1 MASMAERMATAEA
14 KILAIVDQRTERDRE
29 VRDLKGTMRSI
40 DQKLDLL
47 VEDKARRDGAVGL
60 GRWLIAIGIPSLIG
74 GAVLALWEV
83 FGGHNG

>member
-1 MASMAERMATAEA
+1 
-14 KILAIVDQRTERDRE
+14 
-29 VRDLKGTMRSI
+29 MRSI

-83 FGGHNG
+83 FGGNNG